1 MPSADWS
8 REEVEAIVGDY
19 FTMFA
24 LDLARMPYSKAEH
37 RRALVQKLHAR
48 SEQSIEFKHQNISAV
63 LLDLKFHY
71 LPGYKPRFNYQRLLA
86 EVVADRLPEQRSL
99 LEIAAADAD
108 RPVVVPEVDDILAV
122 LTAPPKGEVKRPQ
135 MSERIAL
142 PLAGMTNYIEREA
155 RNRSL
160 GLAGEEFVLNF
171 ERARLISQGR
181 EALAGRIEHTSKVR
195 GDHEGYD
202 ILSYDKSGAERL
214 IEVKTTKYGRFTPFF
229 ASRNEVEVSERNP
242 VAYHVYRMF
251 DFRDKPQLYVLPGPM
266 SVSCEL
272 SASSFLARPR

>member
-1 MPSADWS
+1 MPAVDWS
-8 REEVEAIVGDY
+8 REEVEAVVADY
-19 FTMFA
+19 FAMFA
-24 LDLARMPYSKAEH
+24 LDLARMPYKKAEH
-37 RRALVQKLHAR
+37 RRALLQRLNNR

-71 LPGYKPRFNYQRLLA
+71 LPGYKPRFNYQHLLA
-86 EVVADRLPEQRSL
+86 EVVSERLPEQRNL
-99 LEIAAADAD
+99 LDIAAADAD
-108 RPVVVPEVDDILAV
+108 RPVAVPEVDDILAV
-122 LTAPPKGEVKRPQ
+122 LTAIPRSDAKKHKV
-135 MSERIAL
+135 SERIAL

-171 ERARLISQGR
+171 ERARLIRDGR
-181 EALAGRIEHTSKVR
+181 ESLAARIEHTSKVR

-202 ILSYDKSGAERL
+202 ILSFDKSGAERL

-242 VAYHVYRMF
+242 VSYHVYRMF
-251 DFRDKPQLYVLPGPM
+251 DFRDRPQLYVLPGPM
-266 SVSCEL
+266 SATCEL
-272 SASSFLARPR
+272 SASSFLARPL